1 MIKEITLQ
9 LVPQYSDA
17 EARSIAIL
25 LMCNITGLSYT
36 ELLIH
41 TPSLNEEQEEELRKK
56 IERVKKNEPL
66 QYILGETIFFGRR
79 FKCDRRA
86 LIPRPETEEL
96 IDWIIN
102 DASNNTNI
110 SILDIGCGSGCI
122 AITLAKELKNSIVT
136 ALDISKEAI
145 SLTEENCKINNC
157 QVECINDDIFNF
169 SDAQY
174 DIIVSNPP
182 YICDN
187 EAADIESNVIDYEPH
202 LALFVPDNSPLKF
215 YEKITEYA
223 ARNLRSRGKLYFE
236 INRKYGKEMQ
246 LLLEKFGFINIELRK
261 DISNNDRMIKGEKR

>member
-9 LVPQYSDA
+9 LVPQYSDS

-36 ELLIH
+36 ELLVH
-41 TPSLNEEQEEELRKK
+41 TPSLNEEQEEELRKN
-56 IERVKKNEPL
+56 IERLKKNEPL
-66 QYILGETIFFGRR
+66 QYVLGETIFYGRR
-79 FKCDRRA
+79 FKCDQRA

-96 IDWIIN
+96 TDWIIN
-102 DASNNTNI
+102 DVSNDGNI
-110 SILDIGCGSGCI
+110 RILDIGCGSGCI
-122 AITLAKELKNSIVT
+122 AITLSKEIKNSTVT

>member
-25 LMCNITGLSYT
+25 LMCNITRLSYT

-66 QYILGETIFFGRR
+66 QYVLGETIFYGRR
-79 FKCDRRA
+79 FKCDQRA

-96 IDWIIN
+96 TDWIIN
-102 DASNNTNI
+102 DVSNDGNI
-110 SILDIGCGSGCI
+110 RILDIGCGSGCI
-122 AITLAKELKNSIVT
+122 AITLAKELKNSTLT

-145 SLTEENCKINNC
+145 SLTEENCTINNC
-157 QVECINDDIFNF
+157 QLECINEDIFNF
-169 SDAQY
+169 TDTQY

>member
-9 LVPQYSDA
+9 LVPQYSDS

-66 QYILGETIFFGRR
+66 QYILGETTFYGRR
-79 FKCDRRA
+79 FKCDQRA

-102 DASNNTNI
+102 DVSNEGNI
-110 SILDIGCGSGCI
+110 RILDIGCGSGCI

-145 SLTEENCKINNC
+145 SLTEENCTINNC
-157 QVECINDDIFNF
+157 QLECINEDIFNF
-169 SDAQY
+169 SDTQY

-182 YICDN
+182 YICDK
-187 EAADIESNVIDYEPH
+187 EAANMESNVIDHEPH
-202 LALFVPDNSPLKF
+202 LALFVPDSSPLKF

>member
-66 QYILGETIFFGRR
+66 QYVLGETIFFGRR

-102 DASNNTNI
+102 DASNNTNV

-122 AITLAKELKNSIVT
+122 AITLAKELKHSIVT
-136 ALDISKEAI
+136 ALDISEEAI

>member
-56 IERVKKNEPL
+56 IERLKKNEPL
-66 QYILGETIFFGRR
+66 QYVLGETIFYGRR
-79 FKCDRRA
+79 FKCDQRA

-96 IDWIIN
+96 TDWIIN
-102 DASNNTNI
+102 DVSNDGNI
-110 SILDIGCGSGCI
+110 RILDIGCGSGCI
-122 AITLAKELKNSIVT
+122 AITLAKELKNSTLT

-145 SLTEENCKINNC
+145 SLTEENCTINNC
-157 QVECINDDIFNF
+157 QLECINEDIFNF
-169 SDAQY
+169 SDTQY

-182 YICDN
+182 YICDK
-187 EAADIESNVIDYEPH
+187 EAANMESNVIDHEPH
-202 LALFVPDNSPLKF
+202 LALFVPDSSPLKF

>member
-9 LVPQYSDA
+9 LVPQYSDS

-66 QYILGETIFFGRR
+66 QYVLGETKFYGRR
-79 FKCDRRA
+79 FKCDQRA

-96 IDWIIN
+96 TDWIIN
-102 DASNNTNI
+102 DVSNDGNI
-110 SILDIGCGSGCI
+110 RILDIGCGSGCI
-122 AITLAKELKNSIVT
+122 AITLSKEIKNSIVT
-136 ALDISKEAI
+136 ALDISEEAI

-157 QVECINDDIFNF
+157 KVECINDDIFNF

-187 EAADIESNVIDYEPH
+187 EAADMESNVIDYEPH

>member
-66 QYILGETIFFGRR
+66 QYVLGETIFYGRR
-79 FKCDRRA
+79 FKCDQRA

-102 DASNNTNI
+102 DVSNDGNI
-110 SILDIGCGSGCI
+110 RILDIGCGSGCI
-122 AITLAKELKNSIVT
+122 AITLSKEIKNSIVT
-136 ALDISKEAI
+136 ALDISEEAI
-145 SLTEENCKINNC
+145 SLTEENCKINSC

-169 SDAQY
+169 SDTQY

-187 EAADIESNVIDYEPH
+187 EAVDIESNVIDYEPH

>member
-9 LVPQYSDA
+9 LVPQYSDS

-41 TPSLNEEQEEELRKK
+41 TPSLNEEQKEELRKK

-66 QYILGETIFFGRR
+66 QYVLGETTFYGRR
-79 FKCDRRA
+79 FKCDQRA

-96 IDWIIN
+96 TDWIIN
-102 DASNNTNI
+102 DASNDGNI
-110 SILDIGCGSGCI
+110 RILDIGCGSGCI
-122 AITLAKELKNSIVT
+122 AITLSKEIKNSIVT
-136 ALDISKEAI
+136 ALDISEEAI
-145 SLTEENCKINNC
+145 SLTEENCKINSC

-187 EAADIESNVIDYEPH
+187 EAANMESNVIDYEPH

>member
-66 QYILGETIFFGRR
+66 QYVLGETTFYGRR
-79 FKCDRRA
+79 FKCDQRA

-102 DASNNTNI
+102 DVSNDGNI
-110 SILDIGCGSGCI
+110 RILDIGCGSGCI

-145 SLTEENCKINNC
+145 SLTEENCTINNC

>member
-17 EARSIAIL
+17 EARSIAIR

-66 QYILGETIFFGRR
+66 QYVLGETIFYGRR
-79 FKCDRRA
+79 FKCDQRA

-102 DASNNTNI
+102 DVSNDGNI
-110 SILDIGCGSGCI
+110 RILDIGCGSGCI
-122 AITLAKELKNSIVT
+122 AITLSKEIKNSTVT
-136 ALDISKEAI
+136 ALDISEEAI
-145 SLTEENCKINNC
+145 SLTEENCKINSC

-169 SDAQY
+169 SDTQY

-187 EAADIESNVIDYEPH
+187 EAVNIESNVIDYEPH

>member
-9 LVPQYSDA
+9 LVPQYSDS

-66 QYILGETIFFGRR
+66 QYVLGETKFYGRR
-79 FKCDRRA
+79 FKCDQRA

-96 IDWIIN
+96 TDWIIN
-102 DASNNTNI
+102 DVSNDGNI
-110 SILDIGCGSGCI
+110 RILDIGCGSGCI
-122 AITLAKELKNSIVT
+122 AITLSKEIKNSIVT
-136 ALDISKEAI
+136 ALDISEEAI

-246 LLLEKFGFINIELRK
+246 LLLENFGFINIELRK

>member
-9 LVPQYSDA
+9 LVPQYSDS

-66 QYILGETIFFGRR
+66 QYILGETTFYGRR
-79 FKCDRRA
+79 FKCDQRA

-102 DASNNTNI
+102 DVSNDGNI
-110 SILDIGCGSGCI
+110 RILDIGCGSGCI
-122 AITLAKELKNSIVT
+122 AITLAKELKNSTVT

-145 SLTEENCKINNC
+145 SLTEENCKMNNC
-157 QVECINDDIFNF
+157 QVECINEDIFNF
-169 SDAQY
+169 SDTQY

-182 YICDN
+182 YICDY
-187 EAADIESNVIDYEPH
+187 EAANMESNVIDYEPH

>member
-9 LVPQYSDA
+9 LVPQYSDS

-25 LMCNITGLSYT
+25 LMCKITGLSYT

-41 TPSLNEEQEEELRKK
+41 TPSLNEEQKEELRKK
-56 IERVKKNEPL
+56 IERVKKKEPL
-66 QYILGETIFFGRR
+66 QYILGETTFYGRR
-79 FKCDRRA
+79 FKCDQRA

-96 IDWIIN
+96 TDWIIN
-102 DASNNTNI
+102 DVSNDGNI
-110 SILDIGCGSGCI
+110 RILDIGCGSGCI
-122 AITLAKELKNSIVT
+122 AITLAKELKNSTVT

-236 INRKYGKEMQ
+236 INRKYGKEML

>member
-9 LVPQYSDA
+9 LVPQYSDS

-41 TPSLNEEQEEELRKK
+41 TPSLNEEQKEELRKK

-66 QYILGETIFFGRR
+66 QYILGETTFYGRR
-79 FKCDRRA
+79 FKCDQRA

-96 IDWIIN
+96 TDWIIN
-102 DASNNTNI
+102 DVSNDDNI
-110 SILDIGCGSGCI
+110 RILDIGCGSGCI
-122 AITLAKELKNSIVT
+122 AITLAKELKHSTVT
-136 ALDISKEAI
+136 ALDISEEAI

-187 EAADIESNVIDYEPH
+187 EAANMESNVIDYEPH

>member
-9 LVPQYSDA
+9 LVPQYSDS

-66 QYILGETIFFGRR
+66 QYVLGETIFYGRR
-79 FKCDRRA
+79 FKCDQRA

-102 DASNNTNI
+102 DASNNTNV

-122 AITLAKELKNSIVT
+122 AITLAKELKNSTVT

-145 SLTEENCKINNC
+145 SLTEENCKMNNC
-157 QVECINDDIFNF
+157 QVECINEDIFNF
-169 SDAQY
+169 SDTQY

-182 YICDN
+182 YICDY
-187 EAADIESNVIDYEPH
+187 EAANMESNVIDYEPH

>member
-9 LVPQYSDA
+9 LVPQYSDS

-25 LMCNITGLSYT
+25 LMCKITGLSYT

-66 QYILGETIFFGRR
+66 QYILGETTFYGRR
-79 FKCDRRA
+79 FKCDQRA

-96 IDWIIN
+96 TDWIIN
-102 DASNNTNI
+102 DVSNDGNI
-110 SILDIGCGSGCI
+110 RILDIGCGSGCI
-122 AITLAKELKNSIVT
+122 AITLAKELKHSTVT

-145 SLTEENCKINNC
+145 SLTEENCKINSC

-169 SDAQY
+169 SDTQY

-187 EAADIESNVIDYEPH
+187 EAANMESNVIDYEPH

-223 ARNLRSRGKLYFE
+223 ARNLRSRGKLFFE

-246 LLLEKFGFINIELRK
+246 LLLEKLGFINIELRK

>member
-9 LVPQYSDA
+9 LVPQYSDS

-66 QYILGETIFFGRR
+66 QYILGETTFYGRR
-79 FKCDRRA
+79 CKCDQRA

-96 IDWIIN
+96 TDWIIN
-102 DASNNTNI
+102 DVSNDGNI
-110 SILDIGCGSGCI
+110 RILDIGCGSGCI
-122 AITLAKELKNSIVT
+122 AITLAKELKNSTVT

-187 EAADIESNVIDYEPH
+187 EAVDIESNVIDYEPH

>member
-9 LVPQYSDA
+9 LVPQYSDS

-41 TPSLNEEQEEELRKK
+41 TPSLNEEQEKELRKK

-66 QYILGETIFFGRR
+66 QYVLGETIFYGRR
-79 FKCDRRA
+79 FKCDQRA

-102 DASNNTNI
+102 DASNNTNV

-122 AITLAKELKNSIVT
+122 AITLAKELKNSTVT

-236 INRKYGKEMQ
+236 INRKYGKEML

>member
-9 LVPQYSDA
+9 LVPQYSDS

-41 TPSLNEEQEEELRKK
+41 TPSLNEEQKEELRKK

-66 QYILGETIFFGRR
+66 QYILGETTFYGRR
-79 FKCDRRA
+79 FKCDQRA

-96 IDWIIN
+96 TDWIIN
-102 DASNNTNI
+102 DVSNDGNI
-110 SILDIGCGSGCI
+110 RILDIGCGSGCI
-122 AITLAKELKNSIVT
+122 AITLAKELKHSTVT
-136 ALDISKEAI
+136 ALDISEEAI

-187 EAADIESNVIDYEPH
+187 EAAVMESNVIDYEPH

>member
-9 LVPQYSDA
+9 LVPQYSDS

-41 TPSLNEEQEEELRKK
+41 TPSLNEEQKEELRKK
-56 IERVKKNEPL
+56 IERVKKKEPL
-66 QYILGETIFFGRR
+66 QYILGETTFYGRR
-79 FKCDRRA
+79 FKCDQRA

-96 IDWIIN
+96 TDWIIN
-102 DASNNTNI
+102 DASNNTNV

-145 SLTEENCKINNC
+145 SLTEENCTINNC
-157 QVECINDDIFNF
+157 QLECINEDIFNF
-169 SDAQY
+169 SDTQY

-182 YICDN
+182 YICDK
-187 EAADIESNVIDYEPH
+187 EAANMESNVIDHEPH
-202 LALFVPDNSPLKF
+202 LALFVPDSSPLKF

>member
-9 LVPQYSDA
+9 LVPQYSDS

-41 TPSLNEEQEEELRKK
+41 TPSLNEEQKEELRKK

-66 QYILGETIFFGRR
+66 QYVLGETIFYGRR
-79 FKCDRRA
+79 FKCDQRA

-96 IDWIIN
+96 TDWIIN
-102 DASNNTNI
+102 DVSNDGNI
-110 SILDIGCGSGCI
+110 RILDIGCGSGCI
-122 AITLAKELKNSIVT
+122 AITLSKEIKNSTVT
-136 ALDISKEAI
+136 ALDISEEAI
-145 SLTEENCKINNC
+145 SLTKENCKINSC

>member
-9 LVPQYSDA
+9 LVPQYSDS

-25 LMCNITGLSYT
+25 FMCNITGLSYT

-41 TPSLNEEQEEELRKK
+41 TPSLNEEQKEELRKK

-66 QYILGETIFFGRR
+66 QYILGETTFYGRR
-79 FKCDRRA
+79 FKCDQRA

-96 IDWIIN
+96 TDWIIN
-102 DASNNTNI
+102 DVSNDGNI
-110 SILDIGCGSGCI
+110 RILDIGCGSGCI
-122 AITLAKELKNSIVT
+122 AITLSKEIKNSIVT
-136 ALDISKEAI
+136 ALDISEEAI

>member
-9 LVPQYSDA
+9 LVPQYSDS

-66 QYILGETIFFGRR
+66 QYVLGETIFYGRR
-79 FKCDRRA
+79 FKCDQRA

-102 DASNNTNI
+102 DVSNDGNI
-110 SILDIGCGSGCI
+110 RILDIGCGSGCI
-122 AITLAKELKNSIVT
+122 AITLAKELKNSTVT

-182 YICDN
+182 YICDY
-187 EAADIESNVIDYEPH
+187 EAANMESNVIDYEPH

>member
-9 LVPQYSDA
+9 LVPQYSDS

-41 TPSLNEEQEEELRKK
+41 TPSLNEEQEKELRKK

-66 QYILGETIFFGRR
+66 QYVLGETIFFGRR

-122 AITLAKELKNSIVT
+122 AITLSKEIKNSTVT
-136 ALDISKEAI
+136 ALDISEEAI

-157 QVECINDDIFNF
+157 QVECINDDIFKF

-174 DIIVSNPP
+174 NIIVSNPP

-187 EAADIESNVIDYEPH
+187 EAADMECNVIDYEPH

-215 YEKITEYA
+215 YKKITEYA

>member
-9 LVPQYSDA
+9 LVPQYSDS

-41 TPSLNEEQEEELRKK
+41 TPSLNEEQKEELRKK

-66 QYILGETIFFGRR
+66 QYILGETTFYGRR
-79 FKCDRRA
+79 FKCDQRA

-96 IDWIIN
+96 TDWIIN
-102 DASNNTNI
+102 DVSNDGNI
-110 SILDIGCGSGCI
+110 RILDIGCGSGCI
-122 AITLAKELKNSIVT
+122 AITLAKELKHSTVT
-136 ALDISKEAI
+136 ALDISEEAI

-187 EAADIESNVIDYEPH
+187 EAAVMESNVIDYEPH
-202 LALFVPDNSPLKF
+202 LALFVLDNSPLKF

>member
-9 LVPQYSDA
+9 LVPQYSDS

-41 TPSLNEEQEEELRKK
+41 TPSLNEEQKEELRKK

-66 QYILGETIFFGRR
+66 QYILGETKFYGRR
-79 FKCDRRA
+79 FKCDQRA

-96 IDWIIN
+96 TDWIIN
-102 DASNNTNI
+102 DVSNDGNI
-110 SILDIGCGSGCI
+110 RILDIGCGSGCI
-122 AITLAKELKNSIVT
+122 AITLSKEIKNSIVT

-157 QVECINDDIFNF
+157 KVECINDDIFNF

>member
-9 LVPQYSDA
+9 LVPQYSDS

-41 TPSLNEEQEEELRKK
+41 TPSLNEEQKEELRKK

-66 QYILGETIFFGRR
+66 QYVLGETIFYGRR
-79 FKCDRRA
+79 FKCDQRA

-102 DASNNTNI
+102 DVSNDGNI
-110 SILDIGCGSGCI
+110 RILDIGCGSGCI
-122 AITLAKELKNSIVT
+122 AITLSKEIKNSTVT
-136 ALDISKEAI
+136 ALDISEEAI

-157 QVECINDDIFNF
+157 KVECINDDIFNF

-187 EAADIESNVIDYEPH
+187 EAANIESNVIDYEPH

>member
-66 QYILGETIFFGRR
+66 QYVLGETIFYGRR
-79 FKCDRRA
+79 FKCDQRA

-96 IDWIIN
+96 TDWIIN
-102 DASNNTNI
+102 DVSNDGNI
-110 SILDIGCGSGCI
+110 RILDIGCGSGCI
-122 AITLAKELKNSIVT
+122 AITLAKELKNSTVT

-187 EAADIESNVIDYEPH
+187 EAANMESNVIDYEPH

>member
-9 LVPQYSDA
+9 LVPQYSDS

-41 TPSLNEEQEEELRKK
+41 TPSLNEEQKEELRKK

-66 QYILGETIFFGRR
+66 QYVLGETTFYGRR
-79 FKCDRRA
+79 FKCDQRA

-96 IDWIIN
+96 TDWIIN
-102 DASNNTNI
+102 DVSNDGNI
-110 SILDIGCGSGCI
+110 RILDIGCGSGCI

>member
-9 LVPQYSDA
+9 LVPQYSDS

-36 ELLIH
+36 ELLVH

-56 IERVKKNEPL
+56 IERLKKNEPL
-66 QYILGETIFFGRR
+66 QYVLGETIFYGRR
-79 FKCDRRA
+79 FKCDQRA

-96 IDWIIN
+96 TDWIIN
-102 DASNNTNI
+102 DVSNDGNI
-110 SILDIGCGSGCI
+110 RILDIGCGSGCI
-122 AITLAKELKNSIVT
+122 AITLAKELKNSTVT
-136 ALDISKEAI
+136 ALDISKDAI

-246 LLLEKFGFINIELRK
+246 LLLENFGFINIELRK

>member
-9 LVPQYSDA
+9 LVPQYSDS

-66 QYILGETIFFGRR
+66 QYILGETTFYGRR
-79 FKCDRRA
+79 FKCDQRA

-102 DASNNTNI
+102 DVSNDGNI
-110 SILDIGCGSGCI
+110 RILDIGCGSGCI
-122 AITLAKELKNSIVT
+122 AITLSKEIKNSTVT
-136 ALDISKEAI
+136 ALDISEEAI
-145 SLTEENCKINNC
+145 SLTEENCKINSC

-169 SDAQY
+169 SDTQY

-187 EAADIESNVIDYEPH
+187 EAVDIESNVIDYEPH

>member
-56 IERVKKNEPL
+56 IERLKKNEPL
-66 QYILGETIFFGRR
+66 QYVLGETIFYGRR

-102 DASNNTNI
+102 DTSNNTNV

-145 SLTEENCKINNC
+145 SLTEENCTINNC
-157 QVECINDDIFNF
+157 QVECINGDIFNF

-187 EAADIESNVIDYEPH
+187 EAADMESNVIDYEPH

>member
-66 QYILGETIFFGRR
+66 QYVLGETIFYGRR
-79 FKCDRRA
+79 FKCDQRA

-102 DASNNTNI
+102 DVSNDGNI
-110 SILDIGCGSGCI
+110 RILDIGCGSGCI
-122 AITLAKELKNSIVT
+122 AITLAKELKNSTVT

-187 EAADIESNVIDYEPH
+187 EAANIESNVIDYEPH

>member
-66 QYILGETIFFGRR
+66 QYILGETTFYGRR
-79 FKCDRRA
+79 FKCDQRA
-86 LIPRPETEEL
+86 LIPRPETEEM

-102 DASNNTNI
+102 DVSNDGNI
-110 SILDIGCGSGCI
+110 RILDIGCGSGCI
-122 AITLAKELKNSIVT
+122 AITLAKELKNSTVT

-157 QVECINDDIFNF
+157 KVECINDDIFNF

-187 EAADIESNVIDYEPH
+187 EAANIESNVIDYEPH

-246 LLLEKFGFINIELRK
+246 LLLEKLGFINIELRK

>member
-66 QYILGETIFFGRR
+66 QYVLGETIFYGRR
-79 FKCDRRA
+79 FKCDQRA

-102 DASNNTNI
+102 DVSNDGNI
-110 SILDIGCGSGCI
+110 RILDIGCGSGCI
-122 AITLAKELKNSIVT
+122 AITLSKEIKNSIVT
-136 ALDISKEAI
+136 ALDISEEAI

>member
-66 QYILGETIFFGRR
+66 QYVLGETIFYGRR
-79 FKCDRRA
+79 FKCDQRA

-102 DASNNTNI
+102 DVSNDGNI
-110 SILDIGCGSGCI
+110 RILDIGCGSGCI
-122 AITLAKELKNSIVT
+122 AITLAKELKNSTVT

-187 EAADIESNVIDYEPH
+187 EAANMESNVIDYEPH

>member
-9 LVPQYSDA
+9 LVPQYSDS

-25 LMCNITGLSYT
+25 LMCKITGLSYT

-66 QYILGETIFFGRR
+66 QYVLGETIFYGRR
-79 FKCDRRA
+79 FKCDQRA

-102 DASNNTNI
+102 DVSNDGNI
-110 SILDIGCGSGCI
+110 RILDIGCGSGCI
-122 AITLAKELKNSIVT
+122 AITLSKEIKNSTVT
-136 ALDISKEAI
+136 ALDISEEAI

-187 EAADIESNVIDYEPH
+187 EAANMESNVIDYEPH

>member
-9 LVPQYSDA
+9 LVPQYSDS

-66 QYILGETIFFGRR
+66 QYVLGETTFYGRR
-79 FKCDRRA
+79 FKCDQRA

-96 IDWIIN
+96 TDWIIN
-102 DASNNTNI
+102 DVSNDGNI
-110 SILDIGCGSGCI
+110 RILDIGCGSGCI
-122 AITLAKELKNSIVT
+122 AITLAKELKHSTVT
-136 ALDISKEAI
+136 ALDISEEAI

>member
-9 LVPQYSDA
+9 LVPQYSDS

-41 TPSLNEEQEEELRKK
+41 TPSLNEEQKEELRKK

-66 QYILGETIFFGRR
+66 QYVLGETTFYGRR
-79 FKCDRRA
+79 FKCDQRA

-96 IDWIIN
+96 TDWIIN
-102 DASNNTNI
+102 DVSNDDNI
-110 SILDIGCGSGCI
+110 RILDIGCGSGCI
-122 AITLAKELKNSIVT
+122 AITLSKEIKNSIVT
-136 ALDISKEAI
+136 ALDISEEAI
-145 SLTEENCKINNC
+145 SLTEENCKINSC

-169 SDAQY
+169 SDTQY

-187 EAADIESNVIDYEPH
+187 EAANMESNVIDYEPH

>member
-9 LVPQYSDA
+9 LVPQYSDS

-66 QYILGETIFFGRR
+66 QYILGETTFYGRR
-79 FKCDRRA
+79 FKCDQRA

-102 DASNNTNI
+102 DVSNDGNI
-110 SILDIGCGSGCI
+110 RILDIGCGSGCI
-122 AITLAKELKNSIVT
+122 AITLAKELKNSTVT

-187 EAADIESNVIDYEPH
+187 EAANIESNVIDYEPH